1 MIELD
6 NFATGPDEV
15 TEVYQRC
22 ILVSGTCS
30 TKSSLEQDEGSVLVN
45 VADGAGQPLFSEQRW
60 PMCQGSFKALVLLSP
75 GPNKITITTQ
85 DSDSIELSVRYVP
98 LLQTPPLHLAIMIA
112 KDSPLLID
120 CPPAKFGG
128 LSSAHSSL
136 AAAIAKF
143 RITAYMWQA
152 LTAEDLRAK
161 GLGRRAFRLEEE
173 WTTDTLTQPSLHNPQ
188 ATGSVPKIHLI
199 RTDKTVA
206 ELRDANLAQQNP
218 RASRADELHT
228 IFEQALLAHGAP
240 FTTHTRPIVAGLIL
254 DSHYAVPAGVAG
266 PNKSRQTST
275 PYILAHAALGA
286 HHPAGLSLGI
296 FGSHLTYSWPRYLEE
311 VPSCLLDTTPPGDT
325 VGNDNGE
332 CTSMARACAV
342 GQGAFLHEVGHAFG
356 APHTEGIMERGYSAG
371 WERAFLGG
379 VRGKSGPGSGNGW
392 ERVIAGEEHGAR
404 WAVRDALRFRA
415 LKQFWMPGDGE
426 LGREVPS
433 VSVSEEDGVEG
444 GLMLD
449 LACDARIAEVRF
461 TSKDKAGVV
470 DEEKASIANPVKK
483 LSYRWDELVK
493 RFPRSKPL
501 ALEVTAMNGQQYS
514 ATNIW
519 GMSRNRT
526 TIRIPGT
533 EIRLLQ
539 QFVDGEGAPDNDEN
553 SWTWAVLF
561 KKRDARGKLVPATK
575 IDIRVGCGLD
585 GAVVYYKDGSK
596 VPCGPRGESSD
607 NDPHMGGHQA
617 RMLALSQDA
626 EITKVAVTRNGGWS
640 LSGLRIWLSNG
651 KAMGALNCRYAID
664 KVETLVPSS
673 NHKIIGFCGVSGTWG
688 MCNRFGIITAPRDV
702 ALPDTVYDMEELQ
715 NRPAKDRTTQ
725 HRNKRRRLDEVRSS
739 STARSSVSLTGLLT
753 STISGIMKR
762 EKDQDEDE
770 QMGESSTEDNADTD
784 DESCDSEGKDAN
796 YDDGSDSEVERVY
809 QRG

>member
-1 MIELD
+1 MIQLD

-30 TKSSLEQDEGSVLVN
+30 TTSSLEQDEGSVVVN
-45 VADGAGQPLFSEQRW
+45 VSDDGGQPLFSEQRW
-60 PMCQGSFKALVLLSP
+60 PMCQGNFKALVLLSP
-75 GPNKITITTQ
+75 GPNKITVTTK

-98 LLQTPPLHLAIMIA
+98 LLQTPPLYLAIMIA

-188 ATGSVPKIHLI
+188 ATGSVPKIHLV
-199 RTDKTVA
+199 RTDKTVS

-218 RASRADELHT
+218 RANRADELHT

-254 DSHYAVPAGVAG
+254 DSHYAVPAGGAG
-266 PNKSRQTST
+266 PNKSQQTST

-286 HHPAGLSLGI
+286 HHPSGLSLGI

-311 VPSCLLDTTPPGDT
+311 IPSCLLDATPPGDT

-342 GQGAFLHEVGHAFG
+342 GQGAFLHE
-356 APHTEGIMERGYSAG
+356 
-371 WERAFLGG
+371 
-379 VRGKSGPGSGNGW
+379 
-392 ERVIAGEEHGAR
+392 
-404 WAVRDALRFRA
+404 
-415 LKQFWMPGDGE
+415 
-426 LGREVPS
+426 
-433 VSVSEEDGVEG
+433 DGVGG
-444 GLMLD
+444 GLTLD
-449 LACDARIAEVRF
+449 LACDAGIAEVRF
-461 TSKDKAGVV
+461 TSKDKAAVV

-483 LSYRWDELVK
+483 LSYRWDDIGK
-493 RFPRSKPL
+493 RFVRWKPL
-501 ALEVTAMNGQQYS
+501 ALQVTAMNGQQYT

-519 GMSRNRT
+519 NMSRNRAS
-526 TIRIPGT
+526 IRIPGT
-533 EIRLLQ
+533 DIRLLQ
-539 QFVDGEGAPDNDEN
+539 QSVDGDGLPHHEEET
-553 SWTWAVLF
+553 WTWAVLF
-561 KKRDARGKLVPATK
+561 KKRDAQGKLVPATK

-596 VPCGPRGESSD
+596 VPCGPRGESND

-617 RMLALSQDA
+617 RMLALPQDA
-626 EITKVAVTRNGGWS
+626 EVTKVA
-640 LSGLRIWLSNG
+640 
-651 KAMGALNCRYAID
+651 
-664 KVETLVPSS
+664 VETLVPSS

-725 HRNKRRRLDEVRSS
+725 HRNKRRRLDE
-739 STARSSVSLTGLLT
+739 
-753 STISGIMKR
+753 
-762 EKDQDEDE
+762 DHDEDE

-784 DESCDSEGKDAN
+784 DESCDSEGEDAN